1 MRSGRKLAAEDLQLI
16 LLALL
21 EEQPRHGY
29 ELIKCLSERSSGFYS
44 PSSGMVYPALAY
56 LEDVGL
62 ATVSV
67 EGAKK
72 RYRLTGEGSAHLASR
87 RGQAARILDDLERV
101 GARMAQVRRVFEGED
116 RLDSIAPGTP
126 EDLMLARYAL
136 KQALHQAGACEG
148 GEAVRIAAI
157 LRRAT
162 AEILGASSARPAT
175 DSGNENGKKD

>member
-1 MRSGRKLAAEDLQLI
+1 MQAGNTAPPGRGLGMRMGRKLAAEDLQLI

-29 ELIKCLSERSSGFYS
+29 ELIKQLSERSSGFYN

-56 LEDVGL
+56 LEDVGH
-62 ATVSV
+62 AVVSV
-67 EGAKK
+67 EGTKK
-72 RYRLTGEGSAHLASR
+72 RYSLTEEGRIHLDR
-87 RGQAARILDDLERV
+87 HREQADRILGDLERV

-116 RLDSIAPGTP
+116 RLDTIAPGTP

-136 KQALHQAGACEG
+136 KQALHEVGACDA
-148 GEAVRIAAI
+148 GEAMRIAAI

-162 AEILGASSARPAT
+162 AEILG
-175 DSGNENGKKD
+175 K